1 MDKQA
6 NKSFSMKN
14 GKYFLFTFL
23 FLLIIPLLNAQ
34 EETPIQI
41 KDSLSFEQGKE
52 YMLGDITVKGLQRF
66 SEQTVKIHSGL
77 LKGTPIRL
85 PGDKLT
91 SAIKKLY
98 ETDQFSKVDVYLI
111 AIDDDTV
118 YLEFEVEELPQLDKI
133 VFSNLGKAKSKTLA
147 DEIKIKKGDMVTDN
161 MIVTTKNF
169 LKDKYKE
176 EGFYNTK
183 VNIDVRDSEK
193 PNVVDMNVF
202 IDKGERVKINNINF
216 VGNEKFS
223 DKKLRKKMKKTKQKF
238 FGRFWK
244 RSKYIDEAYK
254 EDLQNV
260 LDLYSEHGFRDAI
273 ITHQDVK
280 WNDDNTLDI
289 NVDIDEGNRYYFGK
303 IDFIGNAAYTDL
315 QLNKFLR
322 LEKGDVYNSKVLKER
337 VSGDGTPESEDIQS
351 LYLNS
356 GYLFASVLPVETRVV
371 NDTID
376 VEIRISEDEQATI
389 RNVSVAGNTTT
400 NDHVIYRELRTK
412 PGNLFSKE
420 DIIRSVREI
429 SQLGFFDPE
438 NIVPDVKPNYID
450 KTVDIDYTVA
460 EKGSSQIELQGGYG
474 NRSFIGTLGLS
485 FNNFAIKDIFNKEAY
500 KPLPR
505 GDGQTLSLRLQKSK
519 IYSTYS
525 FSFMEPWLGGKKPK
539 SLSMSLYNSRIK
551 GYDYYTYTVDDSR
564 KLSIWGASLGL
575 GQRLNWPDDY
585 FTLSQSVSY
594 QRYDMDNYGIITSLS
609 YDDGSANNVAYSI
622 SLSRNSSGPNPIFP
636 TSGSEVSLGL
646 KLTPPFS
653 LLNGKDYTS
662 LTDQEKY
669 NWLEYYKTT
678 FKSNWYTPIWEK
690 LTLRA
695 NAEFGF
701 LGYYNKDLGYSPFE
715 GYVLGGDGLAQYRYD
730 GSETIGLRGY
740 ENGSIAS
747 YNDPA
752 VIYNKYSLE
761 ARYPITLKPAASI
774 YVMGFLEAGNATY
787 NFKDYNP
794 FDLYRSAG
802 AGLRIFMPAFGLLG
816 IDFAH
821 GFDTL
826 PGATDKSGWQTH
838 FIIGQQF

>member
-6 NKSFSMKN
+6 NKFFSMKN
-14 GKYFLFTFL
+14 SKYFLFTFL
-23 FLLIIPLLNAQ
+23 FLLIIPLINAQ
-34 EETPIQI
+34 EETPVKT
-41 KDSLSFEQGKE
+41 KDSLSFEKGKE
-52 YMLGDITVKGLQRF
+52 YILGGITIKGLQRF
-66 SEQTVKIHSGL
+66 SEQTVKIHAGL

-133 VFSNLGKAKSKTLA
+133 TFTNLGKSKSKSLT
-147 DEIKIKKGDMVTDN
+147 DELKIKKGDMLTDN
-161 MIVTTKNF
+161 LIVTTKNF

-176 EGFYNTK
+176 EGYYNTK
-183 VNIDVRDSEK
+183 VNIDVRKSEK

-202 IDKGERVKINNINF
+202 IDKGERVKINKINF
-216 VGNEKFS
+216 EGNEKFS
-223 DKKLRKKMKKTKQKF
+223 DKRLRKKMKKTKQKL

-244 RSKYIDEAYK
+244 RSKYIDEVYK

-260 LDLYSEHGFRDAI
+260 LDIYSENGYRDAI
-273 ITHQDVK
+273 ISHQDVK

-289 NVDIDEGNRYYFGK
+289 NVDVEEGDRYYFGN
-303 IDFIGNAAYTDL
+303 INFIGNTAYSDI

-337 VSGDGTPESEDIQS
+337 VSGDGTPDSEDIQS

-356 GYLFASVLPVETRVV
+356 GYLFANVLPVETRVV

-389 RNVSVAGNTTT
+389 RNVAVSGNTTT

-450 KTVDIDYTVA
+450 KTVDIDYSVA

-474 NRSFIGTLGLS
+474 NRSFIGTVGLS

-525 FSFMEPWLGGKKPK
+525 FSFTEPWLGGKKPK
-539 SLSMSLYNSRIK
+539 SLSMSLYNSRIN
-551 GYDYYTYTVDDSR
+551 GYDYYTYKVDDSR

-575 GQRLNWPDDY
+575 GQRLKWPDDY
-585 FTLSQSVSY
+585 FTLSQSLSY
-594 QRYDMDNYGIITSLS
+594 QRYDMNNYGIITSLS
-609 YDDGSANNVAYSI
+609 YDDGSANNVSYSI

-752 VIYNKYSLE
+752 VIYNKYALE
-761 ARYPITLKPAASI
+761 VRYPITLKPAASI

-802 AGLRIFMPAFGLLG
+802 VGLRIFMPAFGLLG

-821 GFDTL
+821 GFDTV
-826 PGATDKSGWQTH
+826 PGATEKSGWQTH